1 MYVRVIVLKYSSK
14 IDADAMTALAKYEMI
29 HKLEGII
36 SIEVLKISDLQSV
49 AITKWHSKEL
59 AEKGGSVYIDK
70 VKKRSNIKVEVYAG
84 ERDFIVEK

>member
-1 MYVRVIVLKYSSK
+1 MYVRVIALKYSSK

-36 SIEVLKISDLQSV
+36 SIEVIKINDLQSI

-59 AEKGGSVYIDK
+59 AVKNK
-70 VKKRSNIKVEVYAG
+70 VILKLKFMQGKETLL
-84 ERDFIVEK
+84 

>member
-1 MYVRVIVLKYSSK
+1 MYVRVIILKYSSK

-36 SIEVLKISDLQSV
+36 SIEVIKISDLQSV

-70 VKKRSNIKVEVYAG
+70 VKQQSNIKVEVYAG
-84 ERDFIVEK
+84 KETLL

>member
-36 SIEVLKISDLQSV
+36 SIEV
-49 AITKWHSKEL
+49 
-59 AEKGGSVYIDK
+59 
-70 VKKRSNIKVEVYAG
+70 VKNKRSSICCYYKVALKRTGRKRWFCIY
-84 ERDFIVEK
+84 